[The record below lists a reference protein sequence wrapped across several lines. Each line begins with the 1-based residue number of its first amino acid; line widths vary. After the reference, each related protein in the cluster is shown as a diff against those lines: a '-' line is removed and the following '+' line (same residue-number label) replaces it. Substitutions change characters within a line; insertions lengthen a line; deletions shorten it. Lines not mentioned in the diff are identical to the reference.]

1 MEKEVVILVAED
13 DIGHATLIKMNLK
26 RAAIVN
32 RFLHFKD
39 GEEILDFLF
48 QKGDGPQREPNT
60 PYLLLLDIRM
70 PKIDGISVLEKI
82 KADQNLR
89 KMPVIMLTT
98 TDDPGEIKRCY
109 ELGCNNYLVKPIE
122 YQNFVEALKLLGLFL
137 KIIEVPEIF
146 AKKNEGDD

>member
-1 MEKEVVILVAED
+1 MEKEVVVLVAED

-32 RFLHFKD
+32 RFIHFKD
-39 GEEILDFLF
+39 GEELLDFLLRN
-48 QKGDGPQREPNT
+48 GDGPHRKANV

-70 PKIDGISVLEKI
+70 PKVDGVEALRKI
-82 KADQNLR
+82 KSDPDL
-89 KMPVIMLTT
+89 KKLPVIMLTT
-98 TDDPGEIKRCY
+98 TDDPIEIKKCY

-137 KIIEVPEIF
+137 KIIEVPETF
-146 AKKNEGDD
+146 EKDA